1 VRESL
6 FFGLEKSQ
14 EIVMQIILQ
23 EDVEKLG
30 HRGDVVTVKPGYA
43 RNFLLPNKLAVEAT
57 QGNMKALERIRA
69 ALAKKTANEM
79 EAAKKQAELLQAVSL
94 KFTRKTGENDQMFGS
109 VTTGDI
115 AEGLKAQG
123 FGIDKRQVQ
132 LSDPLKSL
140 GEFPV
145 TVRVFRDVAA
155 EIKVHIQKE
164 V

>member
-1 VRESL
+1 
-6 FFGLEKSQ
+6 
-14 EIVMQIILQ
+14 MQIILQ

-79 EAAKKQAELLQAVSL
+79 EAAKKQAELLQAVAL

>member
-1 VRESL
+1 
-6 FFGLEKSQ
+6 
-14 EIVMQIILQ
+14 MQIILQ

-57 QGNMKALERIRA
+57 PGNMKALERIRA
-69 ALAKKTANEM
+69 ALAKWTATEL
-79 EAAKKQAELLQAVSL
+79 EAAKKQAELLTGVTI

-123 FGIDKRQVQ
+123 FGVDKRQVQ
-132 LSDPLKSL
+132 LADPLKSL

-145 TVRVFRDVAA
+145 TIKVFRDVTA
-155 EIKVHIQKE
+155 EIKVHIEKE
-164 V
+164 S